1 MTAVL
6 TGIMRANLRVIFISR
21 EIRSSFQT
29 TIHINLKEKQIAL

>member
-21 EIRSSFQT
+21 EIRSFQT